1 MISKANLHQYE
12 FNTIEEY
19 FDYII
24 ESKTNG
30 QHTQARE
37 LFNDLSE
44 HQKRQF
50 YDYLETVIY
59 YEMHDNG
66 KMWRE
71 EFTQIRAY
79 FEPKK

>member
-1 MISKANLHQYE
+1 MISKTNLHEYE

-50 YDYLETVIY
+50 YDYLETLMY

-66 KMWRE
+66 KMWWE